1 MDAALKYKLVEK
13 IIQSDDDAL
22 LNRVKT
28 ILGIKDTDFWS
39 ELPKELKAEIH
50 NAKAE
55 LDNDLGIP
63 HAQVSAEIASFM
75 K

>member
-13 IIQSDDDAL
+13 IIQSDDDVV

-28 ILGIKDTDFWS
+28 ILEIKDTDFWS
-39 ELPKELKAEIH
+39 ELPKELKAEIRS
-50 NAKAE
+50 AKAE

-63 HAQVSAEIASFM
+63 HAQVSAEITDFL